1 MLLLPLLQDAIPDTT
16 GYMLFGYAIFL
27 GLPALY
33 LISWFLRR
41 RNLERDPR
49 VAVSIVD
56 PVDLYRYVE
65 IRGVVERIEP
75 DEDMAFINSMARKY
89 QGQET
94 YTGGKPGDEYV
105 VVVIRPERVSGMG

>member
-41 RNLERDPR
+41 RNLERDL
-49 VAVSIVD
+49 D
-56 PVDLYRYVE
+56 T
-65 IRGVVERIEP
+65 IETLAK
-75 DEDMAFINSMARKY
+75 EDAGKA
-89 QGQET
+89 E
-94 YTGGKPGDEYV
+94 KPGTRAAAPPADQNQRADKPS
-105 VVVIRPERVSGMG
+105 RP

>member
-41 RNLERDPR
+41 RNLERDL
-49 VAVSIVD
+49 D
-56 PVDLYRYVE
+56 T
-65 IRGVVERIEP
+65 IETLAK
-75 DEDMAFINSMARKY
+75 EDAGKAEKPIARAAAAPAD
-89 QGQET
+89 QSQRAD
-94 YTGGKPGDEYV
+94 KPS
-105 VVVIRPERVSGMG
+105 RP

>member
-41 RNLERDPR
+41 RNLERDLDTIETLAKEEKEKP
-49 VAVSIVD
+49 VARAAASPAD
-56 PVDLYRYVE
+56 QSQRAD
-65 IRGVVERIEP
+65 
-75 DEDMAFINSMARKY
+75 
-89 QGQET
+89 
-94 YTGGKPGDEYV
+94 KPS
-105 VVVIRPERVSGMG
+105 RP